1 MVRFSCPDSRRFVLS
16 CPEWILRISQSV
28 MREEQP
34 QLITFNNLVFE
45 HTTTIIEHTAKKT
58 CARES
63 EGFIKIIMC
72 AAPPANAIVFA
83 E

>member
-1 MVRFSCPDSRRFVLS
+1 
-16 CPEWILRISQSV
+16 